1 VVKFGWNQNQAE
13 EVHFSLHCQRK
24 KWGLKIR
31 SAKPILLVEDDRED
45 AMTVGPALKDLK
57 VTNQLVLTINGEE
70 ALEYLKSESNQK
82 PCVILLD
89 LKMPKMD
96 GIEFLKNV
104 KADEGLKKIPVVM
117 LTTSRQEQDVVE
129 SFKLGVAGYI
139 VKPADYKKFVE
150 AIRTINLCWTLSEL
164 PNRG

>member
-1 VVKFGWNQNQAE
+1 M
-13 EVHFSLHCQRK
+13 
-24 KWGLKIR
+24 
-31 SAKPILLVEDDRED
+31 LVEDDRED

-57 VTNQLVLTINGEE
+57 VTNRLIHTVNGEE
-70 ALEYLKSESNQK
+70 ALEYLRSESNKK

-96 GIEFLKNV
+96 GIEFLKIA
-104 KADEGLKKIPVVM
+104 KADKGLKKIPVVM

-129 SFKLGVAGYI
+129 SFKLGVAGYV

-150 AIRTINLCWTLSEL
+150 ATRTINLCWTLSEL